1 MRKFINIGV
10 AGVERRLPLYQVDED
25 TFEAVF
31 TVFNDVELT
40 KAAATELLD
49 RVPAFDCILTEETQ
63 GVPLAYEMTR
73 QAGLP
78 RYIVARK
85 QAKAHMDDVV
95 AMQMEGTEDV
105 PLDVRKLYLSQE
117 DAAFIKGKRVLLVD
131 DCVLYGST
139 MYALNE
145 LVEALGG
152 YTTGKATIMVQEDA
166 SLFPDLVSL
175 VSLPV
180 YTADQVADLPMA
192 PIGQDRVA
200 DLDGEAD
207 YE

>member
-1 MRKFINIGV
+1 MRKFINIAV
-10 AGVERRLPLYQVDED
+10 AGVYRRLPLYQVDED

-31 TVFNDVELT
+31 AAFNDVELT
-40 KAAATELLD
+40 AAAATALLD

-63 GVPLAYEMTR
+63 GVPLAYEMTK
-73 QAGLP
+73 QAGLK

-95 AMQMEGTEDV
+95 AMQMEGTDDV

-117 DAAFIKGKRVLLVD
+117 DAAFIKGKRILLVD
-131 DCVLYGST
+131 DCVLHGST
-139 MYALNE
+139 MYALGE

-152 YTTGKATIMVQEDA
+152 YVTGMATIMVQEEA
-166 SLFPDLVSL
+166 SLFSDLVAL

-192 PIGQDRVA
+192 PIGQDKTPNPA
-200 DLDGEAD
+200 GEVD